1 MRRDVLDLRAFYAT
15 ALGHAARVMLARKVD
30 EAWGDTRGLDVLGVG
45 YATPFLDAARKSA
58 RRVVAAMPAT
68 QGVEVWPLGERNQA
82 CLVEETALPL
92 PNAMFDRVLA
102 VHALEEADDPAALL
116 AEIGRVMAPTG
127 RLIVAVASRD
137 GVWAGAESTP
147 FGHGRPFSRGQLEQL
162 IRDAELEPAGW
173 TRALYVPP
181 TPVAAGWA
189 EGFEQV
195 GARLWPRF
203 AGLILMEAVKQTFAV
218 KPRGHRARVRVFAPG
233 VLAPSPAGPAPV
245 RKAPVRK
252 APARIDDRTRLEASR
267 WKPSL
272 DSITVFA
279 GAAP

>member
-1 MRRDVLDLRAFYAT
+1 MRRDVLDLRAFYA
-15 ALGHAARVMLARKVD
+15 APLGRAARTMLTRKVV
-30 EAWGDTRGLDVLGVG
+30 EAWGDVRDLDVLGLG
-45 YATPFLDAARKSA
+45 YATPFLDAARLNA
-58 RRVVAAMPAT
+58 RRVVAAMPAQ

-82 CLVEETALPL
+82 CLVEEAALPL

-137 GVWAGAESTP
+137 GAWAGAETTP
-147 FGHGRPFSRGQLEQL
+147 FGHGRPYSRSQLERL

-181 TPVAAGWA
+181 FGAMAGWS

-203 AGLILMEAVKQTFAV
+203 AGLILMEAIKQTFAV
-218 KPRGHRARVRVFAPG
+218 KPQGRKAPARVFAPG
-233 VLAPSPAGPAPV
+233 VLLPSPAGPAPV
-245 RKAPVRK
+245 RHGKERPAPVHKAP
-252 APARIDDRTRLEASR
+252 S
-267 WKPSL
+267 KP
-272 DSITVFA
+272 
-279 GAAP
+279 

>member
-15 ALGHAARVMLARKVD
+15 PLGRAARLMLARKVD
-30 EAWGDTRGLDVLGVG
+30 EAWGSTRGLDVLGLG
-45 YATPFLDAARKSA
+45 YATPFLDSARQSA

-68 QGVEVWPLGERNQA
+68 QGVEVWPHGGRNQA

-102 VHALEEADDPAALL
+102 V
-116 AEIGRVMAPTG
+116 
-127 RLIVAVASRD
+127 ASRD

-147 FGHGRPFSRGQLEQL
+147 FGHGRPFSRSQLERL
-162 IRDAELEPAGW
+162 IRDADLEPAGW
-173 TRALYVPP
+173 TRALYAPP
-181 TPVAAGWA
+181 IAMTAGWA

-218 KPRGHRARVRVFAPG
+218 KPRGHRARVRVFTPG
-233 VLAPSPAGPAPV
+233 VLSPSPAGPATA

-252 APARIDDRTRLEASR
+252 APARIADGSHLDAPRS
-267 WKPSL
+267 KPSL
-272 DSITVFA
+272 GS
-279 GAAP
+279 